1 MYTQV
6 HVYVTRLDY
15 IYKYI
20 YMYMIAKGKSYRS

>member
-15 IYKYI
+15 
-20 YMYMIAKGKSYRS
+20 MYMWLQKVTVDDVNV

>member
-15 IYKYI
+15 IY
-20 YMYMIAKGKSYRS
+20 MYMDAKAKVTVANVDV